1 MKPARWSSLAAP
13 LLHHFSGRYL
23 FVSLLSDN
31 VWSSFGRLN
40 AIAGRSARYSL
51 PPLLALGMCAAI
63 LAVTATGAPRAQAR
77 AGAVPDQRTGPTVE
91 AASGSLPG
99 ATIGSGANSS
109 SALFRD
115 AGSGSRP
122 DSSNHEC
129 DGVTYNPTPTA
140 VTVEA
145 VPIVVTSTTADYFVL
160 YVRFDLDAGGTTELP
175 VAVTRGAAG
184 TTTLAENVRAL
195 PAGRYRVEKYL
206 IADPADVDGDCI
218 DDLTDS
224 NPVNPAASIAQTHGA
239 VIVSDQ
245 AMFEAL
251 SREGNTKIVLTGLK
265 STRPSVYFMNVET
278 HSTHTSFL
286 NALGIVSGI
295 DVTTGNL
302 TYSPALVA
310 PDGSSGL
317 YYFYLNQSWTFA
329 SMERIYTLVAASAP
343 ILDDNLALYT
353 SNRVFPYF
361 NEEATLYRASRISL
375 VFEEDIFPDEANF
388 LALNPGDGYGLL
400 RSLKPQDRP
409 NPRDIVIY
417 EALPNELPRVAGII
431 STVPQTPLSHVNL
444 RAVQDRIPNATIRD
458 ALENDDISALIG
470 RLVRYTVTEG
480 GWELRAATRA
490 EVDSH
495 YAASRPSTAQT
506 LQRDLSVTTIR
517 PLSQVGFAD
526 SNAFGVKAANVA
538 VLRTLGFP
546 TGTVPD
552 GFAIP
557 FYFYDEFMKHNG
569 FYDRITALLANRE
582 FQTNFDTQESE
593 LKKLRKAI
601 EDADTPEWIIKA
613 LVEMNE
619 KFPDDINR
627 RYRSS
632 TNNEDLPGFNGA
644 GLYDSKSQKPSEDE
658 KDLAKSL
665 NSNPPIEA

>member
-1 MKPARWSSLAAP
+1 M
-13 LLHHFSGRYL
+13 
-23 FVSLLSDN
+23 
-31 VWSSFGRLN
+31 
-40 AIAGRSARYSL
+40 
-51 PPLLALGMCAAI
+51 
-63 LAVTATGAPRAQAR
+63 
-77 AGAVPDQRTGPTVE
+77 
-91 AASGSLPG
+91 
-99 ATIGSGANSS
+99 
-109 SALFRD
+109 
-115 AGSGSRP
+115 
-122 DSSNHEC
+122 
-129 DGVTYNPTPTA
+129 
-140 VTVEA
+140 
-145 VPIVVTSTTADYFVL
+145 
-160 YVRFDLDAGGTTELP
+160 
-175 VAVTRGAAG
+175 TRGAAG
-184 TTTLAENVRAL
+184 TTTITENVRAL
-195 PAGRYRVEKYL
+195 PAGRYRLEKYL
-206 IADPADVDGDCI
+206 IADPADIDGDCI

-224 NPVNPAASIAQTHGA
+224 NPVNPVASIAQTHGA
-239 VIVSDQ
+239 VIVSDR

-251 SREGNTKIVLTGLK
+251 TIEGNTKIILTGLK
-265 STRPSVYFMNVET
+265 STRPSVYFMNVAT
-278 HSTHTSFL
+278 HSTHTSFM
-286 NALGIVSGI
+286 NALGIESGI

-302 TYSPALVA
+302 TYSPSLVA

-317 YYFYLNQSWTFA
+317 YYFHLNQSWTFA

-458 ALENDDISALIG
+458 ALENDDISALTG

-506 LQRDLSVTTIR
+506 LQRDLSVATIR

-546 TGTVPD
+546 AGTVPD

-601 EDADTPEWIIKA
+601 EDADTPAWIITA
-613 LVEMNE
+613 LVAMNE

-665 NSNPPIEA
+665 KECTPACGISAPSSSATSIASTTCRRRWVCWCTPATPMKSPTAWPSASIPSTARPVTTTSTRRSEKTW